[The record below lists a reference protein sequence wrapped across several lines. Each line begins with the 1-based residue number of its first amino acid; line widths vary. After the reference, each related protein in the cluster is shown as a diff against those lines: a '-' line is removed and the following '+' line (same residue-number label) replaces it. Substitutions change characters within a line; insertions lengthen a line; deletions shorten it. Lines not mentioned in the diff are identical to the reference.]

1 MARKGENIYKR
12 KDGRWEARYE
22 KGRNSKGQII
32 YGSLYGKSYREVRE
46 KKINSIVK
54 LPVAK
59 TISPSESMNICDVS
73 TRWLES
79 IRHTVKESTYSCY
92 LTLIQKHI
100 QKFYYDLYLERPE
113 LWKENSQNALR
124 GLETLSIPGRTRKQ
138 VEYPFPWDNALLYFR
153 RSAANAAIAAAKSY
167 MTRSAGGYAGKTETF
182 HSAVTYYKGMY
193 RELTS
198 HGVELRVWTG
208 DEWHWMHCR
217 LYGKEFP
224 EDGQLMSPSVVY
236 EHPYTMF
243 QVPVKEVV
251 QDASGI
257 KERIAAERNV
267 CGVQFGTKDV
277 FAVASVLTAD
287 GKEAAVRYFKGGNR
301 YTNQCRRVV
310 EHIDKSHASHGEN
323 GKGPVNQ
330 RYWMQIKHL
339 NSHYAHQISRE
350 IVEYC
355 RAHEVGIIAFPKYAE
370 SYEKHVKKAS
380 GNYSALHLS
389 TRIREYLTYKAWQS
403 GILVIDINAKGLHE
417 ICAVCGANIVSVDKK
432 TQECTCEAGHK
443 TNRYLNIARNTA
455 KRCLAQ
461 FQKKQKASETAG

>member
-1 MARKGENIYKR
+1 MGTKQGYAITTWRLRLRCKHPE
-12 KDGRWEARYE
+12 
-22 KGRNSKGQII
+22 
-32 YGSLYGKSYREVRE
+32 
-46 KKINSIVK
+46 
-54 LPVAK
+54 
-59 TISPSESMNICDVS
+59 
-73 TRWLES
+73 WLE
-79 IRHTVKESTYSCY
+79 TTQNFYNE
-92 LTLIQKHI
+92 I

-113 LWKENSQNALR
+113 LWNENSQNALR

-138 VEYPFPWDNALLYFR
+138 VEYPLPWDNALLYFR

-167 MTRSAGGYAGKTETF
+167 LTRTVGGYAGKTETF

-236 EHPYTMF
+236 EHPYTML

-301 YTNQCRRVV
+301 YTDQCRRVV

-330 RYWMQIKHL
+330 RYWM
-339 NSHYAHQISRE
+339 
-350 IVEYC
+350 
-355 RAHEVGIIAFPKYAE
+355 
-370 SYEKHVKKAS
+370 
-380 GNYSALHLS
+380 
-389 TRIREYLTYKAWQS
+389 
-403 GILVIDINAKGLHE
+403 
-417 ICAVCGANIVSVDKK
+417 
-432 TQECTCEAGHK
+432 
-443 TNRYLNIARNTA
+443 
-455 KRCLAQ
+455 
-461 FQKKQKASETAG
+461 

>member
-1 MARKGENIYKR
+1 MGTKQGYAITTWRLRLRCKHPE
-12 KDGRWEARYE
+12 
-22 KGRNSKGQII
+22 
-32 YGSLYGKSYREVRE
+32 
-46 KKINSIVK
+46 
-54 LPVAK
+54 
-59 TISPSESMNICDVS
+59 
-73 TRWLES
+73 WLE
-79 IRHTVKESTYSCY
+79 TTQNFYNE
-92 LTLIQKHI
+92 I
-100 QKFYYDLYLERPE
+100 QKFYYGLYLERPE
-113 LWKENSQNALR
+113 LWNENSQNALR

-138 VEYPFPWDNALLYFR
+138 VKYPFPGTMPCCIFVDPQPMQRLQH
-153 RSAANAAIAAAKSY
+153 AKSY
-167 MTRSAGGYAGKTETF
+167 LTRSAGGHAGKTETF

-217 LYGKEFP
+217 LYGKELP

-236 EHPYTMF
+236 EHPYTML

-301 YTNQCRRVV
+301 YTDQCRRVV
-310 EHIDKSHASHGEN
+310 EHIDKSDASHGEN
-323 GKGPVNQ
+323 GNGPVNQ

-339 NSHYAHQISRE
+339 NSHYAHQGQPGNRGILQGTRS
-350 IVEYC
+350 
-355 RAHEVGIIAFPKYAE
+355 GIIAFPKYAE

-417 ICAVCGANIVSVDKK
+417 NCAVCGANIGSVDKK
-432 TQECTCEAGHK
+432 H
-443 TNRYLNIARNTA
+443 RNAPA
-455 KRCLAQ
+455 KPDTKPPR
-461 FQKKQKASETAG
+461 

>member
-1 MARKGENIYKR
+1 MGTKQGYAITTWRLRLRCKHPE
-12 KDGRWEARYE
+12 
-22 KGRNSKGQII
+22 
-32 YGSLYGKSYREVRE
+32 
-46 KKINSIVK
+46 
-54 LPVAK
+54 
-59 TISPSESMNICDVS
+59 
-73 TRWLES
+73 WLE
-79 IRHTVKESTYSCY
+79 TTQNFYNE
-92 LTLIQKHI
+92 I

-138 VEYPFPWDNALLYFR
+138 VEYPLPWDNALLYFR
-153 RSAANAAIAAAKSY
+153 RSAVNAAIAAAKSY
-167 MTRSAGGYAGKTETF
+167 LTRSAGGYAGKTETF

-208 DEWHWMHCR
+208 DEWHWIHCR

-287 GKEAAVRYFKGGNR
+287 EKEAAVRYFKGGNR
-301 YTNQCRRVV
+301 YTDQCRRVV

-323 GKGPVNQ
+323 GNGPVNQ

-339 NSHYAHQISRE
+339 NSHYAHQVSRE

-355 RAHEVGIIAFPKYAE
+355 KAHEVGIIAFPKYAE

-403 GILVIDINAKGLHE
+403 GILVIDIHAKGW
-417 ICAVCGANIVSVDKK
+417 S
-432 TQECTCEAGHK
+432 
-443 TNRYLNIARNTA
+443 
-455 KRCLAQ
+455 
-461 FQKKQKASETAG
+461 